1 MGIDSGCRNMGSSV
15 GTSAV
20 TTILARRAQVH
31 QVMLS
36 SYTHLGNAPFRGA
49 AASLADRLNR
59 GAVREP
65 QLQAY
70 RRLYEGMQTQALT
83 LSYIDAFWILGVAAV
98 IMFFLSFLLR
108 KNNPG
113 GQRASAVAH

>member
-1 MGIDSGCRNMGSSV
+1 V
-15 GTSAV
+15 
-20 TTILARRAQVH
+20 
-31 QVMLS
+31 
-36 SYTHLGNAPFRGA
+36 
-49 AASLADRLNR
+49 SLTDRLNL

-70 RRLYEGMQTQALT
+70 GRLYEGMQTQALT

-108 KNNPG
+108 KNNPR